1 MDGEDR
7 EVISEVLINMLG
19 NSVSEET
26 LNLVYSLVIK
36 NTENS

>member
-7 EVISEVLINMLG
+7 EQISEVLIKMLG